1 MAVELPE
8 LLSRFFD
15 ATDGHDVEGLVALF
29 SDGATLVDEG
39 TTRQGLTEIRTWAN
53 GAAIA
58 YNYSTSFLSAETI
71 APDRH
76 LVTGRLTGDFPGGT
90 ADLTWD
96 FTIADEHITR
106 LVIAP

>member
-39 TTRQGLTEIRTWAN
+39 ATRHGLTEIRAWAH
-53 GAAIA
+53 GPAMA
-58 YNYSTSFLSAETI
+58 YNYSTSVLSAEAI
-71 APDRH
+71 EADRH
-76 LVTGRLTGDFPGGT
+76 LVTGRLTGDFPGGS

-96 FTIADEHITR
+96 FTIADEHVTR